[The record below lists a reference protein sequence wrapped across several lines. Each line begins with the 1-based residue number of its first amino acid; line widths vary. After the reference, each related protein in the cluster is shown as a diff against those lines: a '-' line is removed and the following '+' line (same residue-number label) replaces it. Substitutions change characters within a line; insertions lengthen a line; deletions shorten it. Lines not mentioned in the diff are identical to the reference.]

1 MDLGHAID
9 GVGAH
14 DAQVGHVD
22 PLLPALL
29 NERHTAQ
36 TVVIAR
42 KLGPNSLHS
51 RKEEFFLLVL
61 RSVRHVDIFKKKK
74 SMQCTRLA
82 SRWRRLIS

>member
-36 TVVIAR
+36 TIVIAR
-42 KLGPNSLHS
+42 KLGRNSLHG
-51 RKEEFFLLVL
+51 RKEEFSCLFYVL
-61 RSVRHVDIFKKKK
+61 FDVDILKKKK
-74 SMQCTRLA
+74 EKKACNALD
-82 SRWRRLIS
+82 WPLDGDD